1 MEWLFLLLLLLGEG
15 AEEGAGGAE
24 DDGVAA
30 GVVEARQAV
39 KLLDEGA
46 GEGEREG
53 WHGNEQ

>member
-1 MEWLFLLLLLLGEG
+1 MLQGKGFD
-15 AEEGAGGAE
+15 EGAGGAE

-53 WHGNEQ
+53 GSHNSTCRF

>member
-1 MEWLFLLLLLLGEG
+1 M
-15 AEEGAGGAE
+15 EEGAGGAE

-30 GVVEARQAV
+30 GVVEARQTV